1 MAEQSYIINFKANV
15 QGLDNVMKQFE
26 QVLSMNGINLTGPM
40 QKQWQQLKTMA
51 TGYIEQMN
59 EELSKTKPDMAVLDT
74 LDKTLEKIT
83 TKANNFSN
91 TLAGLIL
98 PEDLSKKLAA
108 LQDKIK
114 TLNKSTIELNRQRFG
129 NERKLNPKNESG
141 LAATEEK
148 SVRDSVFTEPV
159 EIGDNVITS

>member
-74 LDKTLEKIT
+74 LDKTL
-83 TKANNFSN
+83 
-91 TLAGLIL
+91 
-98 PEDLSKKLAA
+98 
-108 LQDKIK
+108 
-114 TLNKSTIELNRQRFG
+114 
-129 NERKLNPKNESG
+129 
-141 LAATEEK
+141 
-148 SVRDSVFTEPV
+148 
-159 EIGDNVITS
+159 